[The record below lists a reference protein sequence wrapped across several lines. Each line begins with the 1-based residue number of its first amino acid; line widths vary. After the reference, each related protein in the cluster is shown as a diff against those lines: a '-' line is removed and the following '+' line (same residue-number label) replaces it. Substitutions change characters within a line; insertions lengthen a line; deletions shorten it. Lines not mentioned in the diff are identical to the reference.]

1 MRLVRAADLVRTP
14 WKNGGGTTA
23 EIAAHP
29 PGSDLD
35 GFDWR
40 LSMADV
46 ASDGPFSVF
55 PGIDRTLTLIDG
67 PGLDLVIDGEPHRL
81 KPDHPICVF
90 PGEAAAIA
98 RLTGGP
104 IRDFNVMTRR
114 SRFRHQVAMTQPGRH
129 QEVGAL
135 LAVDGPTSVRAQAR
149 RLMLERFD
157 TLLIG
162 PRPGTIE
169 ADGRLLI
176 VRVEPYVG

>member
-46 ASDGPFSVF
+46 ESDGPFSVF

-67 PGLDLVIDGEPHRL
+67 PGLDLLIDGEPHRL
-81 KPDHPICVF
+81 DPDHPICAF
-90 PGEAAAIA
+90 AGEAATVA

-114 SRFRHQVAMTQPGRH
+114 DRVRHEVSIGQPGRYDN
-129 QEVGAL
+129 VAAL
-135 LAVDGPTSVRAQAR
+135 LALDAPTTVRIGGQ
-149 RLMLERFD
+149 RLVMARFD
-157 TLLIG
+157 ALLPG
-162 PRPGTIE
+162 PDSI
-169 ADGRLLI
+169 DIDRLALI
-176 VRVEPYVG
+176 IRMEWG